1 MTVIAPRA
9 GDEAELRGLSVMEE
23 AKASARSCQGVA
35 RHYSCELVP
44 IDELEQLAL
53 GYRRESLRPPDSEV
67 PVAGTDDFSDEFEF
81 FRREEP
87 ELGRTTS
94 RPR

>member
-1 MTVIAPRA
+1 MGR
-9 GDEAELRGLSVMEE
+9 E
-23 AKASARSCQGVA
+23 VA

-53 GYRRESLRPPDSEV
+53 GYGSVVRRACVRL
-67 PVAGTDDFSDEFEF
+67 PVAGTDDLSDEFEF